1 MLILH
6 FSWWSISMFSFIN
19 IAFLLVKEK
28 GTGVETTQPFS
39 VTEPLKP
46 PTFMELRAR
55 PKLPLQLQVFS

>member
-1 MLILH
+1 M
-6 FSWWSISMFSFIN
+6 SMFSFIN